1 MLQSFATPVQRGI
14 VFEGNREPRV
24 FVLKPQLTDGEMTEQ
39 TVSVEPG
46 DPAAFAVQAALASG
60 LHWLKVNERAASEGK
75 IEGVHKHR
83 VTTRRL
89 RSVLDT
95 FRSLIEPAWADHL
108 GGELKWLGGKLGD
121 VRDQDVLRGRLA
133 STAEQMGTSD
143 ALAPLFADL
152 DQRHTAASEALREAL
167 RGERYPK
174 LTGFLSDAMAGLPFK
189 DDAWQPCRDAL
200 PPLVGP
206 LWKTLKRRGRALS
219 PDDPDDDFHEV
230 RKDAKRARYAAQAV
244 KEALDAKPASEAARF
259 ARKAKR
265 VQDILGLH
273 QDAVVASQQIRE
285 AALARIDLGP
295 FNFAA
300 GQLLEREVR
309 EALDTRARFF
319 EVWHTL
325 DRQKTVRWLK
335 A

>member
-1 MLQSFATPVQRGI
+1 ML
-14 VFEGNREPRV
+14 
-24 FVLKPQLTDGEMTEQ
+24 FVPKKGPSAGDANEWS
-39 TVSVEPG
+39 VAVEPG
-46 DPAAFAVQAALASG
+46 DPAAFAVQAALATG
-60 LHWLKVNERAASEGK
+60 LHWLKANETAATDGTV
-75 IEGVHKHR
+75 EGVHKLR

-95 FRSLIEPAWADHL
+95 FWGLIEPVWADHL
-108 GGELKWLGGKLGD
+108 RGELKWLGGKLGD
-121 VRDQDVLRGRLA
+121 VRDQDVLRDRLA
-133 STAEQMGTSD
+133 CTAEQMGTTD

-152 DQRHTAASEALREAL
+152 DQRHATASEALREAL
-167 RGERYPK
+167 GGERYSA

-200 PPLVGP
+200 PPLVEP
-206 LWKTLKRRGRALS
+206 SWKTLKRRGRALS

-230 RKDAKRARYAAQAV
+230 RKDAKRARYAAEAV
-244 KEALDAKPASEAARF
+244 KDALDVKPASEAARF
-259 ARKAKR
+259 VRKAKR

-273 QDAVVASQQIRE
+273 QDAVVASKQIRE

-309 EALDTRARFF
+309 ESLDTRARFF
-319 EVWHTL
+319 EVWPAL
-325 DRQKTVRWLK
+325 DRKKSVRWLK